1 MFINILC
8 FLTKNFELE
17 ENVVLL
23 EVLYR
28 HVECV
33 DIYDFIHLLTYY
45 QLCINFQKKKKI
57 WRWIVFKYCGGFLCV
72 FIKPKIWFIWW
83 RKCLNRWN
91 LFLFFPPYSLR
102 VLCFFS
108 IFNMKT
114 TCYNTNDHYNC
125 NVVDFHWVFNSFLNL
140 VVWFFSL
147 YTIFLKNDCL
157 SQFCCILFIGYSCHG
172 VCQVKKKKF
181 IQCCLRRMWLYRRLK
196 QTCCAVMVAF
206 SRLKKKIKYPCF
218 RGCNPEANYN

>member
-1 MFINILC
+1 MLEKSTCRSETVYWWKLVVEAANWSPFLPPVRIMFIIILC

-28 HVECV
+28 NVDCV

-45 QLCINFQKKKKI
+45 QLCINFQKKKI

-91 LFLFFPPYSLR
+91 LFLFSPHILWE
-102 VLCFFS
+102 CF
-108 IFNMKT
+108 
-114 TCYNTNDHYNC
+114 
-125 NVVDFHWVFNSFLNL
+125 VFFLYLIWKPL
-140 VVWFFSL
+140 V
-147 YTIFLKNDCL
+147 TIQMIIIIVMLL
-157 SQFCCILFIGYSCHG
+157 TFIGCST
-172 VCQVKKKKF
+172 VF
-181 IQCCLRRMWLYRRLK
+181 
-196 QTCCAVMVAF
+196 
-206 SRLKKKIKYPCF
+206 
-218 RGCNPEANYN
+218 

>member
-1 MFINILC
+1 MSHVREIHLSFRNSLLVKIGCWGRKLIPIFAPPVRIMFINILC
-8 FLTKNFELE
+8 FLTKNFELA

-45 QLCINFQKKKKI
+45 QLCINFQKKKI

-91 LFLFFPPYSLR
+91 LFLFFPPFSLR
-102 VLCFFS
+102 VLCFFFY
-108 IFNMKT
+108 I
-114 TCYNTNDHYNC
+114 
-125 NVVDFHWVFNSFLNL
+125 
-140 VVWFFSL
+140 
-147 YTIFLKNDCL
+147 
-157 SQFCCILFIGYSCHG
+157 
-172 VCQVKKKKF
+172 
-181 IQCCLRRMWLYRRLK
+181 
-196 QTCCAVMVAF
+196 
-206 SRLKKKIKYPCF
+206 
-218 RGCNPEANYN
+218 

>member
-1 MFINILC
+1 MSHVREIHLSFRNSLLVKNWLLRPQTDPHFSPPVRIMFIIILC
-8 FLTKNFELE
+8 FLTKNFELA

-45 QLCINFQKKKKI
+45 QLCINFQKKKI

-91 LFLFFPPYSLR
+91 LFLFSPHFLWECF
-102 VLCFFS
+102 VFFS

-147 YTIFLKNDCL
+147 YTIFWKM
-157 SQFCCILFIGYSCHG
+157 IACHNF
-172 VCQVKKKKF
+172 VVYY
-181 IQCCLRRMWLYRRLK
+181 L
-196 QTCCAVMVAF
+196 
-206 SRLKKKIKYPCF
+206 
-218 RGCNPEANYN
+218 

>member
-1 MFINILC
+1 MLREIHLSFRNSLLVKIGCWGRKLIPIFSPPVRIMFINILC

-28 HVECV
+28 NVDCV

-45 QLCINFQKKKKI
+45 QLCINFQKKKI

-91 LFLFFPPYSLR
+91 LFLFFPPFSLR
-102 VLCFFS
+102 VLCFF
-108 IFNMKT
+108 
-114 TCYNTNDHYNC
+114 
-125 NVVDFHWVFNSFLNL
+125 FLYLIWKPL
-140 VVWFFSL
+140 V
-147 YTIFLKNDCL
+147 TIQMIIIIVMLL
-157 SQFCCILFIGYSCHG
+157 TFIGCST
-172 VCQVKKKKF
+172 VF
-181 IQCCLRRMWLYRRLK
+181 
-196 QTCCAVMVAF
+196 
-206 SRLKKKIKYPCF
+206 
-218 RGCNPEANYN
+218 

>member
-1 MFINILC
+1 MLEKSTCRSETVYWWKLVVEAANWSPFLPPVRIMFIIILC

-45 QLCINFQKKKKI
+45 QLCINFQKKKI

-91 LFLFFPPYSLR
+91 LFLFFPPFSLR
-102 VLCFFS
+102 VLWFFFLYLIWKPLVTIQMIIIIVMLLTFIGCS
-108 IFNMKT
+108 T
-114 TCYNTNDHYNC
+114 
-125 NVVDFHWVFNSFLNL
+125 VFLNL

-172 VCQVKKKKF
+172 VCQV
-181 IQCCLRRMWLYRRLK
+181 
-196 QTCCAVMVAF
+196 
-206 SRLKKKIKYPCF
+206 
-218 RGCNPEANYN
+218 